1 MPPSAKFGRL
11 WLALPLAVY
20 LLLPTRNFYWDGVAF
35 AIAIEKQAGLR
46 ETLHPSHLLYI
57 PAGVWLYGA
66 AAALGLKIR
75 ALFLLQTVNSLLAGA
90 AMLLVY
96 RALRRRAVEE
106 ASAIAGALSFA
117 FAATW
122 WKFSTDANAYVPAV
136 LLILWAH
143 DLLERRRSPWLA
155 GVACCGA
162 MLFHELAILFLPVAL
177 LRFERRRDAFAFFA
191 AALVPVVVAY
201 AAASRIVSG
210 SWSPVQLAAWT
221 VSHSPDSEFSFQP
234 LRNLGWT
241 LLGTLRLFFGGKP
254 GAVLNAL
261 AVLAVFCGAGF
272 SRGTPWVRRDSSR
285 PAPRGFLCLWLAL
298 YAAFLFFW
306 MPQNTFYRL
315 FYLPPLILLAGQSLT
330 RYPRLPALL
339 AAALFLWNGAFF
351 ILPESR
357 IANNPPLDFALRQR
371 AHWPAGV
378 PIVFHRFHPDLWT
391 ISYFNQQAAWIG
403 FLDLDFALLDHNLA
417 AARSQGQP
425 LWIEATAYDFLS
437 ASEEGRRW
445 LRRHEDQPEDVVLRE
460 RNREFRFCAM
470 R

>member
-1 MPPSAKFGRL
+1 MPPAAKFGRL

-66 AAALGLKIR
+66 ATALGLKIR

-90 AMLLVY
+90 AVLLIY

-106 ASAIAGALSFA
+106 RSALAGALCFA

-122 WKFSTDANAYVPAV
+122 WKFSTDANAYVPAIF
-136 LLILWAH
+136 LILCAN
-143 DLLERRRSPWLA
+143 DLLERGRSPAWA
-155 GVACCGA
+155 GLACCGA
-162 MLFHELAILFLPVAL
+162 MLFHELAVLFLPVAL
-177 LRFERRRDAFAFFA
+177 LRFEHRRDAAAFTA
-191 AALVPVVVAY
+191 AALAPVVVAY
-201 AAASRIVSG
+201 AEASRIVSG
-210 SWSPVQLAAWT
+210 DGSLAHMAAWT
-221 VSHSPDSEFSFQP
+221 VSHSPDSAFSFQP

-254 GAVLNAL
+254 GAVLA
-261 AVLAVFCGAGF
+261 GACVTLP
-272 SRGTPWVRRDSSR
+272 SRDVRRQ
-285 PAPRGFLCLWLAL
+285 PLLWLIL
-298 YAAFLFFW
+298 CAAFLFFW

-315 FYLPPLILLAGQSLT
+315 FYLAPLILLAAPSLN
-330 RYPRLPALL
+330 RRRALPLL
-339 AAALFLWNGAFF
+339 AATLFLWNAAFF

-357 IANNPPLDFALRQR
+357 VANNPPLDFALQQH
-371 AHWPAGV
+371 AHWPGGV
-378 PIVFHRFHPDLWT
+378 PIVFHTFHPDLWT

-403 FLDLDFALLDHNLA
+403 FLDRDFALLDRNLA

-425 LWIEATAYDFLS
+425 LWIEATAYDFL
-437 ASEEGRRW
+437 AATDDGRLW
-445 LRRHEDQPEDVVLRE
+445 LQQHEDKQQDLVFRQ
-460 RNREFRFCAM
+460 RSREFRFYAM

>member
-1 MPPSAKFGRL
+1 MPRSAKFGRL
-11 WLALPLAVY
+11 WLALPLVVY

-285 PAPRGFLCLWLAL
+285 RLVDAPRQRSRRVLTGPGPRGSPTPARVPAPREARTPSPRPAVAGRSALCGGRGIPLRRRERLRWL
-298 YAAFLFFW
+298 
-306 MPQNTFYRL
+306 Q
-315 FYLPPLILLAGQSLT
+315 G
-330 RYPRLPALL
+330 
-339 AAALFLWNGAFF
+339 
-351 ILPESR
+351 
-357 IANNPPLDFALRQR
+357 
-371 AHWPAGV
+371 AGV
-378 PIVFHRFHPDLWT
+378 
-391 ISYFNQQAAWIG
+391 
-403 FLDLDFALLDHNLA
+403 
-417 AARSQGQP
+417 
-425 LWIEATAYDFLS
+425 
-437 ASEEGRRW
+437 GR
-445 LRRHEDQPEDVVLRE
+445 
-460 RNREFRFCAM
+460 
-470 R
+470 

>member
-1 MPPSAKFGRL
+1 MPRSAKFGRL

-35 AIAIEKQAGLR
+35 AINIEKQAGLR

-66 AAALGLKIR
+66 AAAAGLKIR

-90 AMLLVY
+90 AVLLVY
-96 RALRRRAVEE
+96 RAFRRRAVEE
-106 ASAIAGALSFA
+106 ASAIAGALAFA

-122 WKFSTDANAYVPAV
+122 WKFSTDANAYVPAI
-136 LLILWAH
+136 LLILWAN
-143 DLLERRRSPWLA
+143 DLLERRRSPALA
-155 GVACCGA
+155 GAACCGA

-177 LRFERRRDAFAFFA
+177 LRFERRRDTLAFA
-191 AALVPVVVAY
+191 AAALAPVVVAY

-210 SWSPVQLAAWT
+210 SWSAVQLAAWT
-221 VSHSPDSEFSFQP
+221 VSHSPDSGFSPHP
-234 LRNLGWT
+234 LSNLGWT

-254 GAVLNAL
+254 GAVVNAL
-261 AVLAVFCGAGF
+261 AVLCGAGF
-272 SRGTPWVRRDSSR
+272 SLPDRDSSR
-285 PAPRGFLCLWLAL
+285 SAPGGRPEPWLCLWLSL
-298 YAAFLFFW
+298 YAVFLFFW

-315 FYLPPLILLAGQSLT
+315 FYLAPLILLACLSLS
-330 RYPRLPALL
+330 RYPRLPPLL

-351 ILPESR
+351 ILPDSR
-357 IANNPPLDFALRQR
+357 IANNPPLDFALKQH

-403 FLDLDFALLDHNLA
+403 FLDLDFALLDRNLA

-425 LWIEATAYDFLS
+425 LWIEATAYDFL
-437 ASEEGRRW
+437 AATEDGRRW
-445 LRRHEDQPEDVVLRE
+445 LTQHEDQREDVVFRE
-460 RNREFRFCAM
+460 RNREFRFYAM